1 MKKANTKFATQN
13 EPLQDAFKPLRTLTH
28 SPINAHFSKN
38 ADDFVVRE
46 QPLYEF
52 SGSGEHLILQLAKK
66 DLSTNEALRILSEV
80 SGAKMR
86 EFGFAGLKDKQGQ
99 TFQFVS
105 IHKKFEPNL
114 QKFTHEKLK
123 IINTTYHDNKLKI
136 GHLKGN
142 SFFIRLKKVSP
153 VDAQKLK
160 NAFELLKNQGFAN
173 YFGYQ
178 RFGKFKDNFTQGLE
192 LLQGKKRLKN
202 PKIHA
207 FLLSAFQSELF
218 NRYLAKRVQLSHFAR
233 DFSQKELGAIYPLE
247 GAEIKAIKAQRHF
260 FKLLK
265 GEILGH
271 YPYGKCFVC
280 EDLGAECERF
290 LQKNIAPLGLI
301 LGKKAY
307 ECENGF
313 ALHLENEIFGEFLH
327 FKPCLTGSRRYL
339 WSFLENA
346 KCRYDEEK
354 AHFCVEFFLQKGS
367 YATIIL
373 EELLQRDLNE

>member
-1 MKKANTKFATQN
+1 MNLTAQN
-13 EPLQDAFKPLRTLTH
+13 GIFKPLLTLTH

-46 QPLYEF
+46 VPLYEF
-52 SGSGEHLILQLAKK
+52 SGAGEHLILHIAKK
-66 DLSTNEALRILSEV
+66 DLSTSEAVRLLSEV

-86 EFGFAGLKDKQGQ
+86 EFGVAGLKDKQGQ
-99 TFQFVS
+99 TFQYIS
-105 IHKKFEPNL
+105 APKKFEPN
-114 QKFTHEKLK
+114 FRAFSHDKLK
-123 IINTTYHDNKLKI
+123 ILDFFYHNNKLRI

-142 SFFIRLKKVSP
+142 SFFVRLKKVGG
-153 VDAQKLK
+153 VEAQKLT
-160 NAFELLKNQGFAN
+160 NAFETLVKQGFAN

-192 LLQGKKRLKN
+192 ILQGKKLKN
-202 PKIHA
+202 PKIKD

-218 NRYLAKRVQLSHFAR
+218 NRYLSKRVELSRFAK
-233 DFSQKELGAIYPLE
+233 DFSEKEFAQIYAIDK
-247 GAEIKAIKAQRHF
+247 AQAKAIKAQRHF
-260 FKLLK
+260 FKLLQ
-265 GEILGH
+265 GEVLGH
-271 YPYGKCFVC
+271 YPFGKCFVC
-280 EDLGAECERF
+280 EDLQSECERF
-290 LQKNIAPLGLI
+290 LQKDVVPLGLI

-307 ECENGF
+307 ECQNGL
-313 ALHLENEIFGEFLH
+313 ALRLENEIFGEFIGFL
-327 FKPCLTGSRRYL
+327 PQLQGSRRYL

-373 EELLQRDLNE
+373 EELLQQPLSEC